1 MAVLLPQVLNHGVA
15 SDMDTGAVSTM
26 AQGGV
31 TCPLL
36 SRAVWL
42 SPLLSRAVWLSPLL
56 SRAVWLSPFLSR
68 AVWLTPLLSRA
79 LWLTPLLSLL
89 FG

>member
-31 TCPLL
+31 TCLLL

-42 SPLLSRAVWLSPLL
+42 SPLLSRAVWLSLFCPVLCGCPLFCPVL
-56 SRAVWLSPFLSR
+56 Y
-68 AVWLTPLLSRA
+68 
-79 LWLTPLLSLL
+79 
-89 FG
+89 G